1 MDLKFK
7 CLHYDIAR
15 GAYLRPET
23 FREAMHLAAKSGFT
37 HFLPY
42 LENMIRLPSMEKAC
56 PACAYTPEQWS
67 DFDSTAAGYGIELI
81 PHFNVIGHLEKFS
94 ASYSDLAGLA
104 NGTVID
110 FTLSTAKERILK
122 CLEEFCSFS
131 KGSHFLVGG
140 DEWLPSNSML
150 KSSGFNAARL
160 WIEFINSAVA
170 VLKERGRIPIVWHDM
185 LLHYPEALE
194 LLSKDAVIAFWFYDE
209 DSDYPA
215 IDMFQ
220 KMGFKTIMASGL
232 CDGLLT
238 GRRQKAIEC
247 AVRACEKYAPYG
259 LMMTNWGDT
268 DNRWERGSLGIPL
281 AGKIIDKESV
291 PDALIRAASITEL
304 LEKKSF
310 PGEKNQELKD
320 ELGVLLTEDAWED
333 FPLCLEHF
341 RNSLLNKKVEGIESY
356 GKYHFEEGPLYLRL
370 TAASKGNLESGHPA
384 RLQNIIACVA
394 EEKTLGIQIKV
405 TNGDESFYLYPEY
418 GASLQGL
425 MKGGAEIIPHSLP
438 DFVGKHH
445 FQPGGY
451 RSYSGVGG
459 FRPIWA
465 FGSHHNPCILW
476 QGPFEWDIR
485 EYENSVAILLSRK
498 MYHVDV
504 EYKIVASKGRSGF
517 RVEAVAVNKIDGA
530 CGTFSFNLPLAIG
543 SDELTEAEISSESK
557 QIKLKDIRDSFFVF
571 PPCAKL
577 AVKKRN
583 LTFSIESDI
592 AKCSGFYTDWSSS
605 YLTPDFRGV
614 YKKLDKGET
623 SKVTWDFS
631 METNLSASIKISA
644 GADTALMTQRNM
656 SL

>member
-1 MDLKFK
+1 LENVNLKFK

-15 GAYLRPET
+15 GAYLKPEA
-23 FREAMHLAAKSGFT
+23 FKAAMRLAAKSGFT

-42 LENMIRLPSMEKAC
+42 LENMIRLPAIEKSC
-56 PACAYTPEQWS
+56 PACAYTPEQWR
-67 DFDSTAAGYGIELI
+67 DFDSAAADYGIELI

-94 ASYSDLAGLA
+94 TPYPELAGLA
-104 NGTVID
+104 NGTVTD
-110 FTLSTAKERILK
+110 FTLSAGKARLLK

-131 KGSHFLVGG
+131 KGSHFLLGG

-160 WIEFINSAVA
+160 WVEFINPAAA
-170 VLKERGRIPIVWHDM
+170 VLKARGKIPIVWHDM

-209 DSDYPA
+209 DSDSPA

-238 GRRQKAIEC
+238 GRRQKALEC
-247 AVRACEKYAPYG
+247 AVKACEKYVPYG
-259 LMMTNWGDT
+259 LMMTNWGDV
-268 DNRWERGSLGIPL
+268 DNRWERGTMCIPL
-281 AGKIIDKESV
+281 AGRIINKESV

-310 PGEKNQELKD
+310 PDKKNQALKD
-320 ELGVLLTEDAWED
+320 ELGGLLTKEEWKD
-333 FPLCLEHF
+333 FPVCLEHF
-341 RNSLLNKKVEGIESY
+341 RNSLLNKKVEAIKLYCE
-356 GKYHFEEGPLYLRL
+356 YHFEEGPLYLRL
-370 TAASKGNLESGHPA
+370 RGDDRNNRQIGLPIRRQSIK
-384 RLQNIIACVA
+384 CVA
-394 EEKTLGIQIKV
+394 AEKTLGTQIKV
-405 TNGDESFYLYPEY
+405 TNGDESFYIYPEY

-425 MKGGAEIIPHSLP
+425 MKGDIEIIPHSLP
-438 DFVGKHH
+438 AFVGRND

-476 QGPFEWDIR
+476 QGPFEWDIM
-485 EYENSVAILLSRK
+485 EDGNSIAILLSRK

-504 EYKIVASKGRSGF
+504 EYKIVVSKGKSGF
-517 RVEAVAVNKIDGA
+517 RVEAAAVNKIDGA

-543 SDELTEAEISSESK
+543 PDELTEVEISSESRK
-557 QIKLKDIRDSFFVF
+557 IKMKDVRDSFFVF
-571 PPCAKL
+571 PACAKL
-577 AVKKRN
+577 VVKKRN
-583 LTFSIESDI
+583 LIFAVESEI
-592 AKCSGFYTDWSSS
+592 AKCAGFYTDWSAS
-605 YLTPDFRGV
+605 YLTPDYRGS
-614 YKKLDKGET
+614 YKKLDKGEVY
-623 SKVTWDFS
+623 KVIWNFV
-631 METNLSASIKISA
+631 ME
-644 GADTALMTQRNM
+644 
-656 SL
+656 